1 MIKYF
6 FLTLLQ
12 GLWFVV
18 SGLIMIVLEILW
30 LSCSGISIFFSW
42 LSDKIELLQEKIT
55 ETI

>member
-6 FLTLLQ
+6 SLALLQ

-30 LSCSGISIFFSW
+30 LCCSGISISFSW

-55 ETI
+55 KTI